1 MRRWFHQKMY
11 TTPEKAN
18 IAMFLAYMRKDDP
31 LLPRDTTPCL
41 IPVQFLNHDLKK
53 VTGYRFRTFSV
64 NANIVIRSSDSD
76 ANV

>member
-1 MRRWFHQKMY
+1 MY
-11 TTPEKAN
+11 TTPGKAN
-18 IAMFLAYMRKDDP
+18 IAMFLAYMRKDYP
-31 LLPRDTTPCL
+31 LLPRDTTPSL
-41 IPVQFLNHDLKK
+41 IPVQFLNPDLKK